1 MQLGPISFTL
11 RDVAVAAFVAGVVF
25 LAGLAFVRHLCAT
38 LPSDYFSRPARER
51 APLVRLV
58 RQVAGGV
65 LVVLGLA
72 MLVLPGPGIV
82 TIALGVA
89 LFDHP
94 KKREILVRLLRRDGV
109 KRTLDDLRRRAG
121 KEPFAL
127 D

>member
-1 MQLGPISFTL
+1 MQLGPVTL
-11 RDVAVAAFVAGVVF
+11 TPRDLAVAALFAGIVF

-51 APLVRLV
+51 APVVRLV
-58 RQVAGGV
+58 RRILGGV
-65 LVVLGLA
+65 LVALGVA

-82 TIALGVA
+82 TIALGIA

-94 KKREILVRLLRRDGV
+94 KKREILVRLLRREGV
-109 KRTLDDLRRRAG
+109 RHTLDDLRRRAG